1 LRELPFGKERS
12 DPMIGWSQR
21 QKPEP
26 VAGADGTAKVV
37 PPLAEPRALGEM
49 AQSGSTVRAA
59 LQRWGSF
66 SSVLGRIVKS
76 IVQEVRGAM
85 NDMEAETGTVVSAF
99 REVAGKAKAQ
109 SERVGKLSSLAS
121 EIQVDGQTVSLTETT
136 ALLDEALSDSI
147 SKIEFA
153 SRRAAM
159 MVSTLEEMTQSLGQV
174 ERCIGQVDAING
186 QTNMLA
192 LNARIEANRAGEAG
206 KAFAV
211 IASEIR
217 ELSRS
222 TRSLSE
228 TMRAQMAKL
237 VASARNSHE
246 ALRAVASTDMSSLVV
261 AKGKVDQLVQAMV
274 DRGSSLTEIV
284 SEAAVDAKNITRQI
298 DQIITGM
305 QFQDRVTQR
314 LEQVTDTL
322 AVLGEAVGDLRDET
336 AAVAPDLTSDQ
347 SSRDIEWLKG
357 LSARY
362 KLSDMRAKFV
372 IHVIEGQEHT
382 AAQDV
387 AGGAKRAAPG
397 SIELF

>member
-1 LRELPFGKERS
+1 LRELSRAKERS
-12 DPMIGWSQR
+12 DPMIGRFQK
-21 QKPEP
+21 QKPVP
-26 VAGADGTAKVV
+26 LAGADDMAKVAS
-37 PPLAEPRALGEM
+37 PLAEPRALGDM
-49 AQSGSTVRAA
+49 ARGGSAVKEV

-85 NDMEAETGTVVSAF
+85 SDMEAETGTVVTAF

-109 SERVGKLSSLAS
+109 SERVGKLSALAS

-136 ALLDEALSDSI
+136 ALLDEALSDSV

-159 MVSTLEEMTQSLGQV
+159 MVSTLEEMSQSLGQV

-206 KAFAV
+206 RAFAV
-211 IASEIR
+211 IANEIR

-222 TRSLSE
+222 TQNLSV
-228 TMRAQMAKL
+228 TMRAQMTKL

-261 AKGKVDQLVQAMV
+261 AKGKVDQVVQAML
-274 DRGSSLTEIV
+274 DRGASLSEIV
-284 SEAAVDAKNITRQI
+284 SEAAVDAKNISRQI

-336 AAVAPDLTSDQ
+336 AAVAPDLTLDQ
-347 SSRDIEWLKG
+347 SQRDIDWLKG

-362 KLSDMRAKFV
+362 KLSDMRTKFV
-372 IHVIEGQEHT
+372 IHVIEGQEHAAVQDT
-382 AAQDV
+382 A
-387 AGGAKRAAPG
+387 GAKRTESG